1 MNRVEGTAREG
12 NVAFAG
18 VQKDTSVM
26 DRGNG
31 SIGVVERYEDDDD
44 GD

>member
-1 MNRVEGTAREG
+1 MNRVEGTVREG

-18 VQKDTSVM
+18 VQKDTSIM
-26 DRGNG
+26 DGVNG
-31 SIGVVERYEDDDD
+31 SIGVVEGYEDDDD